1 MKRLIIGFGLTLAL
15 LTMLGALDVAQAAG
29 LGSPIPPKG
38 QQPPPP
44 GPDENTPVWR
54 VQINLTVC
62 DLPNAGTDNKILVAM
77 NEINYTVLDRPIDDF
92 ERGSTQMYDLLL
104 NGVLKLADIKY
115 LKIYKGGSDGVC
127 LTGFTLLVNEREIYA
142 RTISPSQWW
151 LDSEYYGYDSRTL
164 MTLGSTLRGYS
175 GWQAWTA
182 PSRPHLLP
190 ATEIGSRLMT
200 AVGTGMYDFNVT
212 SQHSLSWLGSN
223 CDFGPRCV
231 YVLDDKTIQV
241 RLDIYFKCI
250 DSLLGDGGCADVTV
264 TYDADLRFSCVSGM
278 IGVTKVHDGG
288 ETSSNGNFVTA
299 AGEVSAVR
307 EYVGSRLTH
316 AFQNIKFPACSP
328 ILVYPVDN
336 VVGIGAEALL

>member
-1 MKRLIIGFGLTLAL
+1 GLTLAL

-44 GPDENTPVWR
+44 GPDGNTPVWR

-127 LTGFTLLVNEREIYA
+127 LTEFTLLVNEREIYA

-182 PSRPHLLP
+182 
-190 ATEIGSRLMT
+190 
-200 AVGTGMYDFNVT
+200 
-212 SQHSLSWLGSN
+212 
-223 CDFGPRCV
+223 
-231 YVLDDKTIQV
+231 
-241 RLDIYFKCI
+241 
-250 DSLLGDGGCADVTV
+250 
-264 TYDADLRFSCVSGM
+264 
-278 IGVTKVHDGG
+278 
-288 ETSSNGNFVTA
+288 
-299 AGEVSAVR
+299 
-307 EYVGSRLTH
+307 
-316 AFQNIKFPACSP
+316 
-328 ILVYPVDN
+328 
-336 VVGIGAEALL
+336 